1 MGVPKGRCQERIRY
15 AGILLGEIL
24 MKDNGGGSKI
34 SNGEHSDLDAN
45 LISVQEVRQEGL
57 EMKKLTATQL

>member
-1 MGVPKGRCQERIRY
+1 
-15 AGILLGEIL
+15 